1 MSGVQVRF
9 GVWMKIDLVAVLMMC
24 KMKALSGVGG
34 GVDVERGC
42 KIRFAWWG
50 EGSRTVCTGGVSG
63 GKVTR
68 LMREVFKASVDAV
81 GSDGVISAGNEDSPV
96 PSLTQNASQKS

>member
-34 GVDVERGC
+34 GVGVERGC
-42 KIRFAWWG
+42 RIRFA
-50 EGSRTVCTGGVSG
+50 
-63 GKVTR
+63 
-68 LMREVFKASVDAV
+68 
-81 GSDGVISAGNEDSPV
+81 
-96 PSLTQNASQKS
+96 